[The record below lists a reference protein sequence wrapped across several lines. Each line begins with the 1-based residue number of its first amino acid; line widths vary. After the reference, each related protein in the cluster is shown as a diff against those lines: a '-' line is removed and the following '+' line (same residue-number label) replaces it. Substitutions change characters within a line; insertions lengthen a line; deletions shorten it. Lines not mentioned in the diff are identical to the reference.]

1 MNSKTFYGVSGGVF
15 VVTFATTLVL
25 IEVLKPEWAIYIKDK
40 MYYEDIKDA
49 KQVDHV
55 FAVVYSL
62 LMGLLVSSFY
72 ALVANMWLGEGKKLP
87 LYAHGTLVM
96 VAVFLL
102 IKLILF
108 FTKPEFLQ
116 TSEKELDMTK
126 SSMFALSI
134 AIIAGIVDFVI
145 YKKSLKTTFELP
157 SASRFSESDTKMEYG
172 GAKQHYK
179 MSFPM
184 RSSCGM

>member
-15 VVTFATTLVL
+15 VATFAITLIS
-25 IEVLKPEWAIYIKDK
+25 IEVLKPQWAAYEDET
-40 MYYEDIKDA
+40 MYYENDK
-49 KQVDHV
+49 KVNHV

-62 LMGLLVSSFY
+62 LMGLLLSSFY
-72 ALVANMWLGEGKKLP
+72 ALIANMWVGDGKKLP
-87 LYAHGTLVM
+87 LYAHGTLVI
-96 VAVFLL
+96 VTVFLL
-102 IKLILF
+102 IKLIFF
-108 FTKPEFLQ
+108 FTNPKFLQ
-116 TSEKELDMTK
+116 TPDGKLDMTK